1 MSMMILPVAPAAPA
15 APAGGT
21 AARGGG
27 EGNFAETL
35 RQSTAGRD
43 APGKAPA
50 NAAGDGKAAPEEEM
64 VRNGEAA
71 PEEEVVRNGKA
82 AFAETPEQPELDE
95 AAQALP
101 PVAELTP
108 EEAQALPLS
117 LEPVPEEMPAG
128 TPVLAPETD
137 SPAEAEGAVVAK
149 DPAVPGADTE
159 PKADA
164 LPATALPAHG
174 TRVPDESGALP
185 LSGAVAT
192 EPATKADELAPSDEI
207 PEPRPFLSRQGQ
219 TERPVAAGE
228 QPVAARP
235 GAEPLVHGSG
245 GGEEDAEAAEAWAPG
260 TDKPARG
267 LAMAAV
273 AAQADG
279 DKPEW
284 LAQIELGQRWRPEK
298 TAGDTGKVLPS
309 ALQAQ
314 AAGHIEGG
322 ERGELPPAEVAAEP
336 PGDSARFFR
345 LDGMTTPGPAE
356 SPQSG
361 AEGMAPVQGSG
372 QPQGTQPAVERPL
385 VPERALSLNGSAEQ
399 NAKQLTQQ
407 VQVMVNQNLQEADIR
422 LNPSELGG
430 VRIQLRLDQGEVN
443 IQFTAHN
450 AQARELLEQA
460 MPRLRDMLGQ
470 QGLAMGQGEVGGS
483 SPQERQL
490 AGEGGNGGGSG
501 SGAGQAGAGDDGDW
515 QAVEPGRVLDLANGR
530 IDYFA

>member
-21 AARGGG
+21 AVRGGG

-43 APGKAPA
+43 APGKPPA

-71 PEEEVVRNGKA
+71 
-82 AFAETPEQPELDE
+82 FAETPEQPELDE

-101 PVAELTP
+101 PA
-108 EEAQALPLS
+108 
-117 LEPVPEEMPAG
+117 
-128 TPVLAPETD
+128 
-137 SPAEAEGAVVAK
+137 
-149 DPAVPGADTE
+149 PGADTE

-174 TRVPDESGALP
+174 TRVPGESGALP

-192 EPATKADELAPSDEI
+192 EPATEADEPAPSDET

-235 GAEPLVHGSG
+235 GAEPLVHGAG
-245 GGEEDAEAAEAWAPG
+245 GGEEDAEAWAPG

-322 ERGELPPAEVAAEP
+322 ERGELP
-336 PGDSARFFR
+336 
-345 LDGMTTPGPAE
+345 PAE